1 MIILAWL
8 AAVTVMLNTGACPG
22 VIGVVY
28 NQDGVIRDVYENS
41 PAALARIK
49 LNDKILDRHSTRGKV
64 GTTAVVKLIRNGE
77 LIVLDMKRVCVRDLE
92 GRSW

>member
-8 AAVTVMLNTGACPG
+8 LSLTVMLNTGACPG

-28 NQDGVIRDVYENS
+28 NQQGIVRDVYEGS
-41 PAALARIK
+41 PAASSGIK
-49 LNDKILDRHSTRGKV
+49 LNDKILDRHPTRGKV
-64 GTTAVVKLIRNGE
+64 GTTAVVKLIRDGE
-77 LIVLDMKRVCVRDLE
+77 LIVLDMERVCVRDLE